1 MGPPVIAASS
11 KKHLYDGNAKHIS
24 DPSYKKPQRGC
35 PAGKKHRKNA
45 MRRGYITAAQG
56 SRGSHGRGRIPM
68 KKTAAQGSR
77 GPQGRGRGRNSITK
91 TAAHKLPKHR
101 YNNIDAEHTLSKR
114 GYKNTTTMRPATSR
128 RSKQGV
134 RVVSKDSE
142 DHDIGRRSDRGV

>member
-1 MGPPVIAASS
+1 MIYNISAYLGPPVIAASS

-77 GPQGRGRGRNSITK
+77 GPQGRGRMMS
-91 TAAHKLPKHR
+91 TAAV
-101 YNNIDAEHTLSKR
+101 
-114 GYKNTTTMRPATSR
+114 G
-128 RSKQGV
+128 RSNCGA
-134 RVVSKDSE
+134 RVISKDSE
-142 DHDIGRRSDRGV
+142 DHGIGRRLDRGAHKFMTVCVSAKKDSMIGEEISA